1 MRNVSNMSM
10 DQMITRNKKALFVLG
25 RRRKNSGRVGTGVL
39 HLLLLPS
46 VVLLLVYSY
55 MPMVGL
61 IIAFKDFQLG
71 KGFAAIFTAKWVG
84 LDHFKRIFSNEDAAS
99 AIFNTVNISFWKI
112 VAMFVVPLVIAIL
125 LNEVRKSYI
134 KRSIQTLIYLPY
146 FLSWII
152 LAGIIKDVFGMDG
165 ILNTIMAQL
174 FNMDPVIWLGQKELF
189 PGIIVITHV
198 WKEFGFSTII
208 FLAAITSIN
217 PSLYES
223 AVVDGATR
231 WKQTWHITL
240 PGMRPIIVLCLVLS
254 LGGILNAG
262 FEQIFNLYSVPVY
275 DTGDI
280 IDTLIYRISFMSG
293 QYDIGTAIGLFKSV
307 VSGVLV
313 SMSYYLAY
321 KLANYEIF

>member
-1 MRNVSNMSM
+1 M
-10 DQMITRNKKALFVLG
+10 
-25 RRRKNSGRVGTGVL
+25 
-39 HLLLLPS
+39 LLPS
-46 VVLLLVYSY
+46 VILLLIYSY

-61 IIAFKDFQLG
+61 VIAFKDFQLG
-71 KGFAAIFTAKWVG
+71 KGFAAIFSSKWVG
-84 LDHFKRIFSNEDAAS
+84 MAHFKRIFSNEDTLN
-99 AIFNTVNISFWKI
+99 AIWNTVNISFWKI
-112 VAMFVVPLVIAIL
+112 VMMFFVPLIISIL

-134 KRSIQTLIYLPY
+134 KRGIQTLIYLPY

-152 LAGIIKDVFGMDG
+152 LAGIIKDVFGLDG
-165 ILNTIMAQL
+165 AVNAILKSL
-174 FNMDPVIWLGQKELF
+174 FDMEPTIWLGEKKLF
-189 PGIIVITHV
+189 PFIIVLTHV

-240 PGMRPIIVLCLVLS
+240 PGMRSIIVLCLVLS
-254 LGGILNAG
+254 IGGILNAG

-275 DTGDI
+275 ETGDI

-307 VSGVLV
+307 ISGALV
-313 SMSYYLAY
+313 SLSYYLAY

>member
-1 MRNVSNMSM
+1 M
-10 DQMITRNKKALFVLG
+10 DPTIMKQKKIQAMFNRAGKSGG
-25 RRRKNSGRVGTGVL
+25 RIGTGSL
-39 HLLLLPS
+39 HLMLLPS

-55 MPMVGL
+55 MPMAGL
-61 IIAFKDFQLG
+61 VIAFKEFQLG
-71 KGFAAIFTAKWVG
+71 KGFAAIFASKWVG
-84 LDHFKRIFSNEDAAS
+84 LAHFKRIFSNEDTMN
-99 AIFNTVNISFWKI
+99 AIWNTVNISFWKI
-112 VAMFVVPLVIAIL
+112 VMMFLIPLIVSIL
-125 LNEVRKSYI
+125 LNEIRKSYI
-134 KRSIQTLIYLPY
+134 KRGIQTLIYLPY

-165 ILNTIMAQL
+165 AVNTILNLL
-174 FNMDPVIWLGQKELF
+174 FNTEPTIWLGEKKLF
-189 PGIIVITHV
+189 PFIIVLTHV

-231 WKQTWHITL
+231 WKQIWHITL

-254 LGGILNAG
+254 IGGILNAG

-307 VSGVLV
+307 ISGVLV
-313 SMSYYLAY
+313 SLSYYLAF
-321 KLANYEIF
+321 KVANYEIF